1 MFEAWASGKQ
11 NIFQGNQEFEFP
23 AVFEESFIDQE
34 IDTDLCLTV
43 VDCRLY
49 QSGSLSFGDQEI

>member
-23 AVFEESFIDQE
+23 AVFEESFTDQE
-34 IDTDLCLTV
+34 IDTGLCLTI
-43 VDCRLY
+43 VDCIKV
-49 QSGSLSFGDQEI
+49 GV